1 MLLSHAGHT
10 SRKSSLFQPPL
21 FQEKI
26 EKYAQAT
33 LKRFRA
39 MTRREAL
46 FHLLFSLLSLTE
58 IVFFITFFSFFTH
71 TSILAFTLAGFFL
84 TAFTYLILLFFFQAK
99 KPEQFLQLQKAFT
112 EKCRELVPYPLGS
125 AQHHLTIAHAFYR
138 FLA

>member
-1 MLLSHAGHT
+1 MLLSHSGHT

-39 MTRREAL
+39 MTRMEAL

-84 TAFTYLILLFFFQAK
+84 TAFNYLIRHAHFQSQNPK
-99 KPEQFLQLQKAFT
+99 QPT
-112 EKCRELVPYPLGS
+112 PH
-125 AQHHLTIAHAFYR
+125 QHHSTKKHR
-138 FLA
+138 NPTPNNRETPQHH